1 LRHAPGRG
9 CGFCW
14 SDPCG
19 YTRAT
24 PPGLADQLIAE
35 MRASAHR
42 SGLALADTY
51 IEHPGAS
58 SREGAAFR
66 ALVGAAPPHIHAVVI
81 PSPEHFSRFG
91 LCRATRTLIET
102 ETGAHVLVISNR
114 SGGAR

>member
-1 LRHAPGRG
+1 
-9 CGFCW
+9 
-14 SDPCG
+14 
-19 YTRAT
+19 
-24 PPGLADQLIAE
+24 
-35 MRASAHR
+35 MRAFAHR
-42 SGLALADTY
+42 SGLALVDTY

-66 ALVGAAPPHIHAVVI
+66 ALVEALHRPHIHAAVI

-102 ETGAHVLVISNR
+102 ETGAHVLVISDR